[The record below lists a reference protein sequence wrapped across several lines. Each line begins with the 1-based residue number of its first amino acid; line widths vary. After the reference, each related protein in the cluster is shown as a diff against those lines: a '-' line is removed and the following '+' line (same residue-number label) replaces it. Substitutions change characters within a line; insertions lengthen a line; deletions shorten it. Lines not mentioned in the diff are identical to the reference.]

1 MGFFLV
7 NFFTQQNLFFFFI
20 FFEAVLIPMFL
31 LIGIWGPRKV
41 QRVDAAYRFFMYTF
55 LGSIPML
62 LAIFYIYSKVG
73 TVNWFYFA
81 YHPSYHDAQYYLSWF
96 NTRWWAGRCWKTGV
110 FQCWKDFGLQ
120 TFMLYYLNPITI
132 RYEILKSDF
141 ISSPIFT
148 PYEEVCL
155 WFSFFISF
163 AVKIPLVPFHTWLP
177 EAHVE
182 APTPVSMIL
191 ASVLLKMGGY
201 GYLHFSLILFPFASS
216 FCYNFYTV
224 CCLLSI
230 LYGCACAM
238 THIDFK
244 KIVAYSS
251 ISHMGYSMLVLGGL
265 PSSQALDGCV
275 ITMISHGF
283 VSLAMFFS
291 IGFLYERY
299 GTRTIPYYTNVSILH
314 PSFSFFFLF
323 FCLANMGFPGTSGF
337 VGELLILIYLMK
349 INFGCS
355 LIAAFSI
362 IFSSVYN
369 LWMFNRICWGSQAVN
384 QYSKAICFVA
394 FYNNIRRIFSYYFQ
408 IEKIRESAR
417 ISQVFF
423 YNFFIKIRYTV
434 YEKLFFDIRFCE
446 FVIFI
451 ILMFFILFIGL
462 FPTHAFP
469 NLSSSTLYYNSIIFS
484 HTDRGSFWLT
494 GGSVFRWWIWLRL
507 RLLIFVFLLK

>member
-1 MGFFLV
+1 LVWYTWNYSWQWLFSSHSCVDGVSIYFLLLSTFSIFICVLASCNINFKNRCPEYFALFFLMGFFLV

-81 YHPSYHDAQYYLSWF
+81 YHPSYHDAH
-96 NTRWWAGRCWKTGV
+96 
-110 FQCWKDFGLQ
+110 
-120 TFMLYYLNPITI
+120 
-132 RYEILKSDF
+132 
-141 ISSPIFT
+141 SPIFT

-384 QYSKAICFVA
+384 
-394 FYNNIRRIFSYYFQ
+394 
-408 IEKIRESAR
+408 
-417 ISQVFF
+417 
-423 YNFFIKIRYTV
+423 
-434 YEKLFFDIRFCE
+434 
-446 FVIFI
+446 
-451 ILMFFILFIGL
+451 
-462 FPTHAFP
+462 
-469 NLSSSTLYYNSIIFS
+469 
-484 HTDRGSFWLT
+484 
-494 GGSVFRWWIWLRL
+494 
-507 RLLIFVFLLK
+507 